1 MDTDSFGD
9 VEFLGRVAQ
18 NPPKP
23 SIASDYVRGITR
35 SRYVSPKKEAKEVPT
50 ELVYERFE
58 D

>member
-35 SRYVSPKKEAKEVPT
+35 SSRKPNEKPVKEVPT
-50 ELVYERFE
+50 ELTYERFE